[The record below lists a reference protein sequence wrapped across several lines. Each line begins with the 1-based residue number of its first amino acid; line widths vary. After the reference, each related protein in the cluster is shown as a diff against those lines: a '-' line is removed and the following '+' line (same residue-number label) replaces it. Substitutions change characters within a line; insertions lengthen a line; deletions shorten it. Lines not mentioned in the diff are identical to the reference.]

1 MGIPDSVIGTNS
13 DGQQVLRILDNC
25 MFKSVSVIVT
35 GDVTEQ
41 EFVTHSNGN
50 RIIVKGIT
58 IVGEGNTGEAKIFRS
73 SNDQCILPVYFAG
86 GTLRFPTGTL
96 WSSEYDGSI
105 LADYIYQFKFITRDG
120 GTHWLA
126 SLVGKWLNS

>member
-13 DGQQVLRILDNC
+13 DGQQALRILDNC

-73 SNDQCILPVYFAG
+73 SNDQCILPVYFAVG
-86 GTLRFPTGTL
+86 AR
-96 WSSEYDGSI
+96 SSTSSALNIVLDIGEDLYITTTDRGSGNETFFGI
-105 LADYIYQFKFITRDG
+105 SYLE
-120 GTHWLA
+120 
-126 SLVGKWLNS
+126 V